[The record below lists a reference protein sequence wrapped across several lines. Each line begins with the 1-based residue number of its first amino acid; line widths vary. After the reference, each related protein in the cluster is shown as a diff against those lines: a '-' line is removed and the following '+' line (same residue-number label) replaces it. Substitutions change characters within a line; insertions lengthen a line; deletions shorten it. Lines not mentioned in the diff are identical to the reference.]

1 MTDLLF
7 SKTKDYKRNKNI
19 EKKKVNFWTEEEDE
33 ILKEKA
39 KEFNFKNWKLI
50 ANFIPGK
57 NSIQCSARFR
67 RIRPGLIKG
76 AWGKEE
82 DSKLISLY
90 EKYGRNWAAIS
101 KEMPQRTGKQIRDRF
116 LNSLD
121 TRYKRGKFSEE
132 EDKMILKYHKIYG
145 NQWAKIAKK
154 IKTRT
159 GDMVKN
165 RFYSSLNK
173 DIKNNKSF
181 LNKKRKKTAPKYKI
195 KSTNSKNNSKIKS
208 QQKSIE
214 VDKDNDKKNNITGE
228 KNLKKDS
235 LKNSN
240 EQVFKIINLK
250 KEGNYIKRK
259 NVIRY
264 NSSEMKIIIENYKKI
279 LF

>member
-1 MTDLLF
+1 MLDVLF
-7 SKTKDYKRNKNI
+7 SKEKDYKKNKNKDI
-19 EKKKVNFWTEEEDE
+19 KKVNFWTEEEDK

-39 KEFNFKNWKLI
+39 KEFNFKNWKSI

-101 KEMPQRTGKQIRDRF
+101 KEMSQRTGKQIRDRF

-173 DIKNNKSF
+173 LIKNDKSF
-181 LNKKRKKTAPKYKI
+181 LKKKRKKTTPKYKD
-195 KSTNSKNNSKIKS
+195 NSKIKNKNES
-208 QQKSIE
+208 TE
-214 VDKDNDKKNNITGE
+214 VDKYNDKENDITGAKGE
-228 KNLKKDS
+228 KKGILKNSIEKPFKIIS
-235 LKNSN
+235 LKN
-240 EQVFKIINLK
+240 
-250 KEGNYIKRK
+250 EGNYIKRK
-259 NVIRY
+259 NVIRH
-264 NSSEMKIIIENYKKI
+264 NLSELKVIIDNYKKI
-279 LF
+279 IY

>member
-181 LNKKRKKTAPKYKI
+181 LNKKRKKTAPKYKT

-240 EQVFKIINLK
+240 EKVFKIINLK
-250 KEGNYIKRK
+250 NEGNYIKRK

-264 NSSEMKIIIENYKKI
+264 NSSKMKIIIENYKKI
-279 LF
+279 IY

>member
-7 SKTKDYKRNKNI
+7 SKAKDYKRNKSI
-19 EKKKVNFWTEEEDE
+19 EKKTVNFWTEEEDE

-39 KEFNFKNWKLI
+39 KEFNFKNWKSI

-90 EKYGRNWAAIS
+90 EKYGQNWAAIS

-145 NQWAKIAKK
+145 NHWAKIAKK

-159 GDMVKN
+159 GDMIKN
-165 RFYSSLNK
+165 RFYSSLKKN
-173 DIKNNKSF
+173 ITNNKRF
-181 LNKKRKKTAPKYKI
+181 LQKKRKKTNPKYEN
-195 KSTNSKNNSKIKS
+195 KSTNNRNNSKIKKEK
-208 QQKSIE
+208 KSIE
-214 VDKDNDKKNNITGE
+214 NEKDKDNNKDNEIT
-228 KNLKKDS
+228 
-235 LKNSN
+235 
-240 EQVFKIINLK
+240 
-250 KEGNYIKRK
+250 IKQ
-259 NVIRY
+259 
-264 NSSEMKIIIENYKKI
+264 
-279 LF
+279 